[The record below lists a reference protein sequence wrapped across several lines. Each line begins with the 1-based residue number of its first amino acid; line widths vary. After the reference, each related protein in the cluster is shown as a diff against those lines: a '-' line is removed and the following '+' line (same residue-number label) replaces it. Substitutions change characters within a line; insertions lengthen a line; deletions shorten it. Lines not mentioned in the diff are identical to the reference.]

1 MISSKRPIVVYIEQ
15 ARIPDETTSITRSEV
30 PITGDIVVHHRI
42 QNGANNKAMG
52 DGFLKELYDVLNG
65 AVGENLRFEDG
76 ASVFVYTSCARSI
89 ENYENFERNIR
100 FGSDLPVHS
109 FRACQKIFNLCKEN
123 HYDLH
128 IGNGKVLVVIAT
140 YGATGD
146 ESINDAANE
155 EVTALL
161 SSAAPANDGASLLLD
176 NVPADFDGRT
186 LSLTNERVLVKDGDS
201 EVVFA
206 PASYNA
212 DDIQFTDTKQTLS
225 GFTVARSDYADSD
238 SSKTY
243 LVEGTDHN
251 FLAVTNNEDLLN
263 SILQVQ

>member
-76 ASVFVYTSCARSI
+76 ASVFVY
-89 ENYENFERNIR
+89 
-100 FGSDLPVHS
+100 
-109 FRACQKIFNLCKEN
+109 
-123 HYDLH
+123 
-128 IGNGKVLVVIAT
+128 
-140 YGATGD
+140 
-146 ESINDAANE
+146 AANE

-161 SSAAPANDGASLLLD
+161 NSAAPANDGASLLLD

>member
-76 ASVFVYTSCARSI
+76 
-89 ENYENFERNIR
+89 
-100 FGSDLPVHS
+100 H
-109 FRACQKIFNLCKEN
+109 
-123 HYDLH
+123 
-128 IGNGKVLVVIAT
+128 
-140 YGATGD
+140 
-146 ESINDAANE
+146 
-155 EVTALL
+155 
-161 SSAAPANDGASLLLD
+161 
-176 NVPADFDGRT
+176 T

-243 LVEGTDHN
+243 LVEGTDRN

>member
-76 ASVFVYTSCARSI
+76 
-89 ENYENFERNIR
+89 
-100 FGSDLPVHS
+100 
-109 FRACQKIFNLCKEN
+109 
-123 HYDLH
+123 
-128 IGNGKVLVVIAT
+128 
-140 YGATGD
+140 
-146 ESINDAANE
+146 
-155 EVTALL
+155 
-161 SSAAPANDGASLLLD
+161 
-176 NVPADFDGRT
+176 RT

-243 LVEGTDHN
+243 LVEGTDRN

-263 SILQVQ
+263 SILQIQ

>member
-1 MISSKRPIVVYIEQ
+1 MYNIEQ

-128 IGNGKVLVVIAT
+128 MSENTMLGETIKSDARAELLNVLRKTGERGKM
-140 YGATGD
+140 
-146 ESINDAANE
+146 
-155 EVTALL
+155 
-161 SSAAPANDGASLLLD
+161 NDGT
-176 NVPADFDGRT
+176 G
-186 LSLTNERVLVKDGDS
+186 K
-201 EVVFA
+201 
-206 PASYNA
+206 
-212 DDIQFTDTKQTLS
+212 
-225 GFTVARSDYADSD
+225 
-238 SSKTY
+238 
-243 LVEGTDHN
+243 
-251 FLAVTNNEDLLN
+251 
-263 SILQVQ
+263 

>member
-1 MISSKRPIVVYIEQ
+1 MSNEKNSQNKSGELKKPPYVTRTNQPWTTVFAEDLNKKKEENTP
-15 ARIPDETTSITRSEV
+15 AET
-30 PITGDIVVHHRI
+30 
-42 QNGANNKAMG
+42 K
-52 DGFLKELYDVLNG
+52 
-65 AVGENLRFEDG
+65 
-76 ASVFVYTSCARSI
+76 
-89 ENYENFERNIR
+89 
-100 FGSDLPVHS
+100 
-109 FRACQKIFNLCKEN
+109 
-123 HYDLH
+123 
-128 IGNGKVLVVIAT
+128 
-140 YGATGD
+140 
-146 ESINDAANE
+146 
-155 EVTALL
+155 VTALL

>member
-1 MISSKRPIVVYIEQ
+1 MASNNGYLTHCRICGTPIFSLGNRQFCSACYAQNRRNAAHRSNAEAKMRREQ
-15 ARIPDETTSITRSEV
+15 AKREEEKMKASNKTVTSAQELAMRAKLSE
-30 PITGDIVVHHRI
+30 
-42 QNGANNKAMG
+42 MG
-52 DGFLKELYDVLNG
+52 G
-65 AVGENLRFEDG
+65 
-76 ASVFVYTSCARSI
+76 
-89 ENYENFERNIR
+89 
-100 FGSDLPVHS
+100 
-109 FRACQKIFNLCKEN
+109 
-123 HYDLH
+123 

-155 EVTALL
+155 EVIALL

>member
-89 ENYENFERNIR
+89 ENYENFERNIQ

-109 FRACQKIFNLCKEN
+109 FRACQKMSGTLKRGFLIPYVADVANVLLHWISDTIAQMFRFN
-123 HYDLH
+123 
-128 IGNGKVLVVIAT
+128 T
-140 YGATGD
+140 
-146 ESINDAANE
+146 
-155 EVTALL
+155 
-161 SSAAPANDGASLLLD
+161 
-176 NVPADFDGRT
+176 
-186 LSLTNERVLVKDGDS
+186 
-201 EVVFA
+201 
-206 PASYNA
+206 
-212 DDIQFTDTKQTLS
+212 
-225 GFTVARSDYADSD
+225 
-238 SSKTY
+238 
-243 LVEGTDHN
+243 
-251 FLAVTNNEDLLN
+251 
-263 SILQVQ
+263 

>member
-100 FGSDLPVHS
+100 FGSDYQYIVSEHARKS
-109 FRACQKIFNLCKEN
+109 SIFAKKIIMICTCLKIQC
-123 HYDLH
+123 
-128 IGNGKVLVVIAT
+128 
-140 YGATGD
+140 
-146 ESINDAANE
+146 
-155 EVTALL
+155 
-161 SSAAPANDGASLLLD
+161 
-176 NVPADFDGRT
+176 
-186 LSLTNERVLVKDGDS
+186 LVKPS
-201 EVVFA
+201 KATRE
-206 PASYNA
+206 
-212 DDIQFTDTKQTLS
+212 LS
-225 GFTVARSDYADSD
+225 F
-238 SSKTY
+238 
-243 LVEGTDHN
+243 
-251 FLAVTNNEDLLN
+251 
-263 SILQVQ
+263 

>member
-109 FRACQKIFNLCKEN
+109 FRACQKIPECSALQASPHFT
-123 HYDLH
+123 
-128 IGNGKVLVVIAT
+128 GNG
-140 YGATGD
+140 
-146 ESINDAANE
+146 N
-155 EVTALL
+155 
-161 SSAAPANDGASLLLD
+161 ASWLYFGQR
-176 NVPADFDGRT
+176 PGICRY
-186 LSLTNERVLVKDGDS
+186 DS
-201 EVVFA
+201 E
-206 PASYNA
+206 
-212 DDIQFTDTKQTLS
+212 
-225 GFTVARSDYADSD
+225 
-238 SSKTY
+238 
-243 LVEGTDHN
+243 
-251 FLAVTNNEDLLN
+251 
-263 SILQVQ
+263 